1 MRSYAMTSLVWILA
15 VLVLVRCGDGASLH
29 HMAMAE
35 DGEDIRPRFSYRDYA
50 LYHRNARADD
60 AFDDYGHLRFG
71 RSGD

>member
-1 MRSYAMTSLVWILA
+1 MRGSAMTLLVWTLA
-15 VLVLVRCGDGASLH
+15 LLVLVRCGDGASLH

-35 DGEDIRPRFSYRDYA
+35 DGEDIRPRLSYRDYG

-71 RSGD
+71 RSDD